1 MTFVSVGDTVRA
13 ADLLLVVGAN
23 HLRAGRRFGSTLLK
37 INYGDQVV
45 TSQRKSERIF
55 YSDKNDQNLIVI
67 LKILKF
73 AHYPVKNHILS
84 ALKIQQIKYETR

>member
-1 MTFVSVGDTVRA
+1 MTFVSVGDAVRA

-37 INYGDQVV
+37 INYSDQVV

-73 AHYPVKNHILS
+73 AHPLKNHILS